1 MILSEKEKNKQ
12 TVTVFFPN
20 DICLGHILTWLLQ
33 KIPANLEK
41 N

>member
-12 TVTVFFPN
+12 TVTVIFPN